1 MTRDQLPKP
10 TETTPIVN
18 RPTVTFPGTPTDNIE
33 SEISPSTKTP
43 KPIGPR
49 GRRNRLVR
57 QRQNVSE
64 GYYTIP
70 FRRSPIDIPSD
81 SRNDSVTS
89 VNASFQRLRSAI
101 ETLDE
106 NQQFIMMNDPELASS
121 IERVLAAANASNP
134 PEDPSNQTF
143 LDRLD
148 HME

>member
-1 MTRDQLPKP
+1 M
-10 TETTPIVN
+10 
-18 RPTVTFPGTPTDNIE
+18 DNIE
-33 SEISPSTKTP
+33 SDISPTTNTSR
-43 KPIGPR
+43 PIGPR

-57 QRQNVSE
+57 QRHNVSD

-101 ETLDE
+101 DTMDE
-106 NQQFIMMNDPELASS
+106 NQQFIMMNDPEIASS
-121 IERVLAAANASNP
+121 IERVLAAVNGSNP

-143 LDRLD
+143 LDRLNQ
-148 HME
+148 ME